1 MFATTSDF
9 LQFMRDR
16 LRDKIG
22 QIRQKSLETFYLQNY
37 PYPTG
42 VSQTRNPE
50 VQIALTKAKILMDK
64 LQGQE
69 TPPFKSNIPLI
80 PTPAPSP
87 VVNNLNT
94 TNQIVPTCTPT
105 PSNAVF
111 QFGVGPNT
119 GNPVPTPTPST
130 TRIIPQSTDDTILN
144 NAAILGTS
152 NLSIRYGSPSGT
164 LTGTFTVTG
173 QLSQSYPARIYI
185 AQTGTVGS
193 LTIDDFT
200 LSPNQVVS
208 SGQYT
213 STTDGW
219 KTVLSRLVS
228 NQPNYSIV
236 IRVSVT
242 TPAKE
247 HIFTFVRSVI
257 PLACPALNIEQDEI
271 ISVQDMQT
279 ILLDPCCECYPTG
292 TNGFNVILYGNT
304 CSPTG
309 AGC

>member
-1 MFATTSDF
+1 
-9 LQFMRDR
+9 
-16 LRDKIG
+16 
-22 QIRQKSLETFYLQNY
+22 
-37 PYPTG
+37 
-42 VSQTRNPE
+42 
-50 VQIALTKAKILMDK
+50 MDK

-219 KTVLSRLVS
+219 KTVLSRLTS